1 MNKKDSFKQ
10 AAFVTDSVSMPIGVS
25 SFEEIRKNGAYYVDK
40 TELIKDLINSKV
52 NVTLFTRPRRFGKT
66 LTMSMLKSFFD
77 ITGDSRALFDG
88 LEISENTE
96 ICNDYMNQYPTI
108 FLTLKEV
115 QGAEFDTALR
125 QLQNKIYLL
134 CKEFL
139 FLLHSDNLD
148 EDDKKIFTR
157 LKSGEADKIE
167 IMNSLDTLVRLLYV
181 HYGKPVILLI
191 DEYDVP
197 LAKASDN
204 GYYNEMLDVMRGF
217 MQGLK
222 DNSWLKFAV
231 ITGCLRI
238 SKESIFTGTNNFYV
252 NSITSS
258 HFNEYFGFTDN
269 EVKKLLTDAGA
280 LSRYQEMK
288 DWYDGYNFGGIE
300 IYCPWD
306 VIHYVYD
313 FLNRERNLPKCYWN
327 NTSDNSI
334 VRTFINNFSA
344 EIQNDFETL
353 LTGASIQRP
362 IRENLTYDLLHSSE
376 DNFWSIL
383 FLTGYLTSEGDITPD
398 NISLRIP
405 NKEIKQ
411 IYKDTIRYWFEDYVR
426 ELNRNELLTALW
438 NGDALSLTRQM
449 TKILVTTISYHDYK
463 EDFYHAFLAGIFTGL
478 GYKVESNKEHGEGR
492 SDIVIKDNRN
502 FRAAVFEVKYSDR
515 KIYLEKDCDRAL
527 EQIDV
532 RQYTADLEEDFD
544 DIWCYGIAFYKKRC
558 LVKSANQRGSH
569 RY

>member
-1 MNKKDSFKQ
+1 MVNKKNSFKQ
-10 AAFVTDSVSMPIGVS
+10 AASVADRVSMPIGVS
-25 SFEEIRKNGAYYVDK
+25 SFEEIRGNGTYYVDK
-40 TELIKDLINSKV
+40 TEIVKDLINSKV

-134 CKEFL
+134 CKKFL
-139 FLLHSDNLD
+139 FLLDSNNLD

-191 DEYDVP
+191 DEYNVP

-217 MQGLK
+217 MQVLK
-222 DNSWLKFAV
+222 DNSCLKFAV

-258 HFNEYFGFTDN
+258 HFNGN
-269 EVKKLLTDAGA
+269 
-280 LSRYQEMK
+280 S
-288 DWYDGYNFGGIE
+288 NF
-300 IYCPWD
+300 
-306 VIHYVYD
+306 
-313 FLNRERNLPKCYWN
+313 
-327 NTSDNSI
+327 
-334 VRTFINNFSA
+334 A
-344 EIQNDFETL
+344 EIRKEDL
-353 LTGASIQRP
+353 YYVDKTGFI
-362 IRENLTYDLLHSSE
+362 
-376 DNFWSIL
+376 F
-383 FLTGYLTSEGDITPD
+383 
-398 NISLRIP
+398 
-405 NKEIKQ
+405 
-411 IYKDTIRYWFEDYVR
+411 
-426 ELNRNELLTALW
+426 ELLNSTEKVRLI
-438 NGDALSLTRQM
+438 TRPRRFGKTLM
-449 TKILVTTISYHDYK
+449 MSMLENFFNVEKNSK
-463 EDFYHAFLAGIFTGL
+463 ELF
-478 GYKVESNKEHGEGR
+478 K
-492 SDIVIKDNRN
+492 
-502 FRAAVFEVKYSDR
+502 
-515 KIYLEKDCDRAL
+515 
-527 EQIDV
+527 
-532 RQYTADLEEDFD
+532 DLEISNYSNLYDTY
-544 DIWCYGIAFYKKRC
+544 IM
-558 LVKSANQRGSH
+558 V
-569 RY
+569 

>member
-10 AAFVTDSVSMPIGVS
+10 AASVVDRVSMPIGVS
-25 SFEEIRKNGAYYVDK
+25 SFEEIRKSGAYYVDK
-40 TELIKDLINSKV
+40 TEIVKDLINSKV

-77 ITGDSRALFDG
+77 ITRNGRALFAG
-88 LEISENTE
+88 LKISENTE

-115 QGAEFDTALR
+115 QGAEFDTALK
-125 QLQNKIYLL
+125 QLENKIYLL

-139 FLLHSDNLD
+139 FLLDSNNLD

-167 IMNSLDTLVRLLYV
+167 IINSLDTLVRLLYL
-181 HYGKPVILLI
+181 HYGKTVILLI

-217 MQGLK
+217 MQTLK
-222 DNSWLKFAV
+222 DNSCLKFAV

-269 EVKKLLTDAGA
+269 EVKKLLANAGA

-288 DWYDGYNFGGIE
+288 DWYDGYNFGGID

-313 FLNRERNLPKCYWN
+313 FLNEEKNLPKCYWN

-334 VRTFINNFSA
+334 VRTFINNFSD

-353 LTGASIQRP
+353 LTGATIQRP

-383 FLTGYLTSEGDITPD
+383 FLTGYLTSEGNITPD
-398 NISLRIP
+398 SISLRIP

-411 IYKDTIRYWFEDYVR
+411 IYKDTIRYWFEDSVR
-426 ELNRNELLTALW
+426 ALNRKELLTALW
-438 NGDALSLTRQM
+438 SGDALSLTRQI
-449 TKILVTTISYHDYK
+449 TQILVTTISYHDYK

-502 FRAAVFEVKYSDR
+502 FRVAVFEVKYSDK

-527 EQIDV
+527 EQIDI

-544 DIWCYGIAFYKKRC
+544 DILCYGIAFYKKRC
-558 LVKSANQRGSH
+558 LVKLSDK
-569 RY
+569 